1 MKTQI
6 ESLKR
11 NRYYGNIV
19 KKPAIRHDR
28 RITSTPT
35 QITNSKTLLAKFR
48 PVSRER
54 NRRKKHPTVTNK
66 DGTGGLSRRV
76 GQRDV
81 ASTPP
86 LENVLISKCFFNG
99 RTKELLYFKNSRR
112 LRRQHGLS
120 PQPFILAI
128 FSLAFSG

>member
-54 NRRKKHPTVTNK
+54 NRRKCIRPRRIKPAQAICRGLWGNVTLHPLRLRKTSLYSNV
-66 DGTGGLSRRV
+66 S
-76 GQRDV
+76 
-81 ASTPP
+81 STAGRK
-86 LENVLISKCFFNG
+86 NYFISKI
-99 RTKELLYFKNSRR
+99 KEGCGNNTDCLHSLLFLQSF
-112 LRRQHGLS
+112 L
-120 PQPFILAI
+120 
-128 FSLAFSG
+128 